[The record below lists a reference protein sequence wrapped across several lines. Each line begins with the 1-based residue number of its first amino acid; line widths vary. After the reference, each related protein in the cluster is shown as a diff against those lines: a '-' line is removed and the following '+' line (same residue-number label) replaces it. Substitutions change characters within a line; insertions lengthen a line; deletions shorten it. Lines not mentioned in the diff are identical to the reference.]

1 MSSATISFLSRA
13 CVPGSLTDS
22 LDREP
27 AAIRTCARLRWRAH
41 SDITP
46 GSQQARNPASHQ
58 SVAAILPVGIGRLR
72 EPVECGGPSH
82 ALRAPAFLQQGTRWI
97 SNFCRPKPTAGKC
110 FSFLRSRVQACK
122 QARGIKSILVS
133 PNYRKVLPLLVAH
146 GNTMQQGAS
155 ENAETCSGEIQNV
168 YQC

>member
-1 MSSATISFLSRA
+1 MSSATISFIRA

-41 SDITP
+41 SDINP

-58 SVAAILPVGIGRLR
+58 SAAAILPVGIGRLR

-97 SNFCRPKPTAGKC
+97 LNLFRPQAAGKLFSFRVALVNGSAKPTNGVSNR
-110 FSFLRSRVQACK
+110 FFF
-122 QARGIKSILVS
+122 S
-133 PNYRKVLPLLVAH
+133 PNYLSWLAAH
-146 GNTMQQGAS
+146 VVNSSNGVGACPTK
-155 ENAETCSGEIQNV
+155 EFPKQERMFPRIA
-168 YQC
+168 